1 MRLNRANS
9 LLFAGLLYAGGLVV
23 ISVSPIT
30 EWRFIPEMPWEYLL
44 RGWPKYWTS
53 LDVLLNVLAYIPL
66 GLLIGRAVSHRLSP
80 MAWGPLQAFVFTVC
94 ASVLLSILLEAVQT
108 YLPSR
113 RPSVLDVLT
122 NGAGASIGAFIASAY
137 AQNKSRLQITD
148 ARPIEVGGL
157 MLFGLW
163 LLAQAAPQPIWLALG
178 DIMTQTSE
186 WRQGLTSFTGVDES
200 PAVVQEIFAAQRILA
215 EALCVAT
222 AILSCALLCHLSML
236 ESPRWFSRY
245 QPRHWLYTL
254 ILVVVITIGAR
265 ASWILLLH
273 SPEALLAWLGAG
285 AQAGIVL
292 ALLSA
297 YGLAGARPTL
307 QRTAALVGIVV
318 MLLLSNSLPQNDFA
332 NEAFTGWS
340 KGAWLNLRGLANLA
354 ASAWPFLALGW
365 FFIALT
371 HRSTRALERD
381 LFISRKPAN

>member
-1 MRLNRANS
+1 MRLSRANS

-23 ISVSPIT
+23 ISVSPVT
-30 EWRFIPEMPWEYLL
+30 EWRFIPEMPWEFLA

-53 LDVLLNVLAYIPL
+53 LDVFLNVLAYIPL
-66 GLLIGRAVSHRLSP
+66 GLLIGRAASHRLRQLT
-80 MAWGPLQAFVFTVC
+80 WGPLLAFVLTVC
-94 ASVLLSILLEAVQT
+94 ASIFLSILLEALQT

-113 RPSVLDVLT
+113 RPSLSDVLT
-122 NGAGASIGAFIASAY
+122 NGAGAGIGAFIASAY
-137 AQNKSRLQITD
+137 AQNKARLQIID
-148 ARPIEVGGL
+148 AKPIEVGGL
-157 MLFGLW
+157 MLLGLW

-178 DIMTQTSE
+178 DVMAQASG
-186 WRQGLTSFTGVDES
+186 WRQGLASFTGIDQS
-200 PAVVQEIFAAQRILA
+200 PAVAQEIFAAQRILA

-222 AILSCALLCHLSML
+222 AIISCALLCHLTML

-245 QPRHWLYTL
+245 QPSHWLYTL
-254 ILVVVITIGAR
+254 ICVVVITIGAR
-265 ASWILLLH
+265 TAWILLLH
-273 SPEALLAWLGAG
+273 SPEAILAWLGAG

-307 QRTAALVGIVV
+307 QRTAAVAGIVM

-340 KGAWLNLRGLANLA
+340 KGAWLNLRSLANLA
-354 ASAWPFLALGW
+354 ASAWPFLALSW

-371 HRSTRALERD
+371 HRSIRALERD
-381 LFISRKPAN
+381 LFISRKPAS

>member
-1 MRLNRANS
+1 MRLSRANS

-23 ISVSPIT
+23 ISVSPVT
-30 EWRFIPEMPWEYLL
+30 EWRFIPEMPWEFLA

-53 LDVLLNVLAYIPL
+53 LDVFLNVLAYIPL
-66 GLLIGRAVSHRLSP
+66 GLLIGRAASHRLRQLT
-80 MAWGPLQAFVFTVC
+80 WGPLLAFVLTVC
-94 ASVLLSILLEAVQT
+94 ASIFLSILLEALQT

-113 RPSVLDVLT
+113 RPSLLDVLT
-122 NGAGASIGAFIASAY
+122 NGAGAGIGAFIASAY
-137 AQNKSRLQITD
+137 AQNKARLQIID
-148 ARPIEVGGL
+148 AKPIEVGGL
-157 MLFGLW
+157 MLLGLW

-178 DIMTQTSE
+178 DVMAQASG
-186 WRQGLTSFTGVDES
+186 WRQGLASFTGIDQS
-200 PAVVQEIFAAQRILA
+200 PAVAQEIFAAQRILA

-222 AILSCALLCHLSML
+222 AIISCALLCHLTML

-245 QPRHWLYTL
+245 QPSHWLYTL
-254 ILVVVITIGAR
+254 ICVVVITIGAR
-265 ASWILLLH
+265 TAWILLLH
-273 SPEALLAWLGAG
+273 SPEAILAWLGAG

-307 QRTAALVGIVV
+307 QRTAAVAGIVM

-340 KGAWLNLRGLANLA
+340 KGAWLNLRSLANLA
-354 ASAWPFLALGW
+354 ASAWPFLALSW

-371 HRSTRALERD
+371 HRSIRALERD
-381 LFISRKPAN
+381 LFISRKPAS